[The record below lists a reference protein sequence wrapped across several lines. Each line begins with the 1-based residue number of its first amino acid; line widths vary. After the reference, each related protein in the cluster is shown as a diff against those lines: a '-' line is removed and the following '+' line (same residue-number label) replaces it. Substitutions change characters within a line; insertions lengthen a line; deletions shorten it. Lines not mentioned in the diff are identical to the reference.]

1 MVVKLWEPTTIH
13 LGEPTDI
20 KTWANVGSA
29 AGGVF
34 LGEFM
39 SAFLKQLTGKTVGW
53 VAFALGVIAK
63 LLTAF
68 LLDRVM
74 PAIKLAEYKGA
85 AIFGALLSIVTDV
98 VKLIYPGGGTKAGYL
113 AASSLKSWAMGVKGL
128 VSAPSPGEAVPVATA
143 APAAS
148 VLIE

>member
-39 SAFLKQLTGKTVGW
+39 AAFLKQLTGRTVGW
-53 VAFALGVIAK
+53 VAFVIGVVAK

-74 PAIKLAEYKGA
+74 PAIRLAEYKGA
-85 AIFGALLSIVTDV
+85 AIFGAILSIVTDV
-98 VKLIYPGGGTKAGYL
+98 VRLIYPGGGTKAGFL
-113 AASSLKSWAMGVKGL
+113 AASSLKAWAMGVKGL
-128 VSAPSPGEAVPVATA
+128 VSAPSPGKAVPVTA
-143 APAAS
+143 APGAS